1 MPGSG
6 GAKRPLLAPSK
17 PFMFYSFPAPSNE
30 ASDAGVVAV
39 LLRRQIVT
47 HTCMFLFQGEFLV
60 LVKGRD
66 QQSSPEP
73 GSRPASFPAA
83 LCQKNPDMQP
93 LLPPPLLARPLPP
106 ELRQGPHAAG
116 STAHSPSPAPQCPL
130 SVPSQSPRCPLAM
143 FSSRCSQTRRVP
155 DPQLFLIPISLHV
168 CPGEVGQ
175 ERGEAARRKPIFL
188 GGKNNSR
195 PNGFVAPVAETR

>member
-116 STAHSPSPAPQCPL
+116 NMAHSPSPAPQCPL
-130 SVPSQSPRCPLAM
+130 SVPSLSPRHVFLPLLTDTPC
-143 FSSRCSQTRRVP
+143 SRPTT
-155 DPQLFLIPISLHV
+155 LLIPISLHV
-168 CPGEVGQ
+168 RPGEVGQ
-175 ERGEAARRKPIFL
+175 ECGEAARRKPIFL

>member
-130 SVPSQSPRCPLAM
+130 SVPSLSPRH
-143 FSSRCSQTRRVP
+143 V
-155 DPQLFLIPISLHV
+155 FLLLLTDTP
-168 CPGEVGQ
+168 C
-175 ERGEAARRKPIFL
+175 
-188 GGKNNSR
+188 SR
-195 PNGFVAPVAETR
+195 PTTLFNPHLPPCLPWGGRVGAWGGCAAQTYFPRRQKQLEAKRIRRTSG

>member
-116 STAHSPSPAPQCPL
+116 NMAHSPSPAPQCPL
-130 SVPSQSPRCPLAM
+130 SVPSLSPRHVFLLLLTDTPC
-143 FSSRCSQTRRVP
+143 SRPTT
-155 DPQLFLIPISLHV
+155 LLIPISLHV
-168 CPGEVGQ
+168 RPGEVGR

-188 GGKNNSR
+188 GGKNNLR